1 MAHGI
6 NAAVAAAIPVCAKG
20 VNAATYFM
28 AVRCDTYEE
37 AYHKWL
43 LPIAHLL
50 PIPLVKPWKRVG
62 KNQKQVLATTSQYS
76 QGNTAPVDHG
86 YRATEASHSVA
97 EFSEGAHKPERSGK
111 NSHLKVGPRS
121 KARAER
127 FLSRRIPVECVC
139 KGCGRDV
146 RHAWAIVNGDIIQT
160 IDHDKCMDQRVDTS
174 VLAPKAGM
182 FRGKREL

>member
-50 PIPLVKPWKRVG
+50 PIPLIKPWKRVG

-97 EFSEGAHKPERSGK
+97 EFSEGTYKPERRGK
-111 NSHLKVGPRS
+111 ISPPKRG
-121 KARAER
+121 
-127 FLSRRIPVECVC
+127 SRRIPAKHVC

-146 RHAWAIVNGDIIQT
+146 RRSWTLVGGNILKT
-160 IDHDKCMDQRVDTS
+160 TDHDMCMEQSVNTS

-182 FRGKREL
+182 LRKKQQ